1 MPVLRNAKHEHFA
14 QLIAKGGTTPP
25 KAYVIAGYSDKG
37 AAQSANRLLKDADV
51 VRRVEELREAIEK
64 PSRERAIEK
73 AAVDKAW
80 VLSQLVEVV
89 QMAKQAE
96 PVRDTEGNP
105 TGEYKQNLAA
115 ANKALELVGKEI
127 GMFVDRK
134 EVRTGELD
142 GLPHDDL
149 KQVRDAL
156 AELAS
161 GPAAGIPVAGSK
173 GGTTH

>member
-14 QLIAKGGTTPP
+14 QLIAKGATTPP

-37 AAQSANRLLKDADV
+37 AAQSANRLLRDAEV
-51 VRRVEELREAIEK
+51 SARIEELREAIEK

-96 PVRDTEGNP
+96 PVRDAEGAA

-115 ANKALELVGKEI
+115 ANKALELVGKEL

-142 GLPHDDL
+142 ALPHDDI

-156 AELAS
+156 IALAND
-161 GPAAGIPVAGSK
+161 PAAGGPVTGRSGS
-173 GGTTH
+173 TTH